1 MALGQRA
8 PQRQEELFVATRS
21 IAQGPGHPFYSN
33 LDEVLAAAGFD
44 AFVEEQY
51 APFYKDGGRPG
62 IPPGIIL
69 RMVFV
74 GSFEGIDGRRG
85 IAWRYAD
92 NLALRTFS
100 NTA

>member
-8 PQRQEELFVATRS
+8 SQRQGEFFVAANR
-21 IAQGPGHPFYSN
+21 IAQGPGHPFYSKLN
-33 LDEVLAAAGFD
+33 EVLAAAGFD